1 MRPFGSYE
9 YKNGKITAMKKT
21 ATIIL
26 RNQKHEVKAGSTILS
41 ALQKL
46 EILPESIICVR
57 DGELV
62 TEDIILKEGDIIKL
76 VSVISGG

>member
-1 MRPFGSYE
+1 ME
-9 YKNGKITAMKKT
+9 NT

-26 RNQKHEVKAGSTILS
+26 RNQKHKVKAGMTILS
-41 ALQKL
+41 AMKKL
-46 EILPESIICVR
+46 KILPESVICVR

-62 TEDIILKEGDIIKL
+62 TEDIMLKEGDTIKL

>member
-1 MRPFGSYE
+1 
-9 YKNGKITAMKKT
+9 MKKT

-26 RNQKHEVKAGSTILS
+26 RNQKYEVKAGSTILS
-41 ALQKL
+41 SLQKL

-62 TEDIILKEGDIIKL
+62 TEDIILKEDDIIKL

>member
-9 YKNGKITAMKKT
+9 HKNGKITAMKKT
-21 ATIIL
+21 AIIIL

-46 EILPESIICVR
+46 KILPESIICVR

>member
-1 MRPFGSYE
+1 MR
-9 YKNGKITAMKKT
+9 KT

-26 RNQKHEVKAGSTILS
+26 RKEKYEVKAGSTILA
-41 ALQKL
+41 ALNKL
-46 EILPESIICVR
+46 EILSESIICVR

-62 TEDIILKEGDIIKL
+62 TEDIMLKEGDVIKL

>member
-1 MRPFGSYE
+1 ME
-9 YKNGKITAMKKT
+9 NT
-21 ATIIL
+21 ATIVL
-26 RNQKHEVKAGSTILS
+26 RNKKYEVKAGSTILA
-41 ALQKL
+41 ALNKL

-62 TEDIILKEGDIIKL
+62 TEDVMLKPGETIKL